1 MKTGLLK
8 KLTALVAVFAGA
20 LGAFADGVV
29 SSDSVVATT
38 GTLAANGNN
47 WTASAL
53 TYLAPTSNDSL
64 NRSETGWYAGIK
76 RTWALSYTGSS
87 ILNRKYTGTKAS
99 DTKASFSDNAGRSI
113 SEFGVY
119 KSLAIVDHDNSPD
132 GSGLKNDFQA
142 GGVTPYMDT
151 TDWNVWVTP
160 ETMHA
165 LAQQGKDYE
174 ATLTIGGE
182 TYTITVPQTVVLKD
196 GEGVQWYP
204 AIAVVDGKVYGDMAK
219 AVEAATP
226 AALDGKDMEFY
237 VEPTGCPEG
246 ITVEKVGEVWKL
258 VASESISIASATIAL
273 SATEIIVRDED
284 IKVELTGVTFG
295 EATLVLGEDYTI
307 DESSVF
313 QANGIGEYTVTIN
326 GIVNYTGSASA
337 TWKIVEPTGEFAAD
351 AMSIKSGDPAYGS
364 VNSGDTR
371 RFDIT
376 DTTKLVYK
384 NDELGE
390 RWEAAVEI
398 RWPHEVM
405 STDQYYLSQVATS
418 VRYTDADHAT
428 VAYSDEEVANGTEIL
443 NGEVP
448 GLSATTGS
456 ASYYVRQGL
465 IDLVWD
471 KHDYTYFDTLTWTVP
486 LYADDV
492 ADAIEGGA
500 KHLVFSI
507 KCGSVAWGDETEG
520 NVYGLKETEF
530 SVDLRLANVFLLDDE
545 GNQVYPHHDHDWHY
559 GLSDDGTTL
568 YAKCK
573 AEGCF
578 LSQTEGDLS
587 ISIESKDAKNPDY
600 AEGHY
605 RDGKPSEAV
614 LNGADSFAHTGAAI
628 GEVRYETEGGAE
640 LEGAPVEPGRYAAYA
655 VITADGSQGEEG
667 SWTIRIG
674 GLEILAGEAVMDGI
688 HVKDASEYLERATG
702 DAMDISAGKSYTAAK
717 AYVIP
722 AKHGLLNLQNC
733 GTKTYDL
740 AGFTVTAAVDSPLFE
755 NNGTLVIRDTSESG
769 EGTAAVNKASADDVL
784 VVNKGKLT
792 IESGTFVGSIVNEGG
807 TVSLT
812 GGRYSV
818 KPDASFLSEGYDLI
832 KRGDY
837 WSVEK
842 HEHKYIVH
850 SLANRLLVAN
860 CMNVLADG
868 TLQISH
874 CSGRMMIGVVGI
886 RSKSNIIKQ
895 FTVPQL
901 SVDYDRKEHPAE
913 FYAINLSGVAD
924 LLQADGLL
932 DMVKAVIE
940 SDPTNLDLNG
950 LIELFKTLAQNS
962 EFANILEEVDNVFV
976 EESEFE
982 EMTGATVGEIS
993 YTKDGEPV
1001 EGAPVE
1007 AGLYTATLEV
1017 ETAMGTTWTLKGTYR
1032 INEKELPI
1040 ETEGHNTH
1048 LWTFKGEGAKVTATC
1063 PGNILRGI
1071 KCNASPMAIELV
1083 PAVEGGRKVYDA
1095 QPLEAAVSNLNTFV
1109 INTDANVTDIA
1120 YFDADGNELGSAP
1133 VEPGEYTA
1141 KVTVTRGSLLGD
1153 STIGDSI
1160 SGIIGDITGDLFKYT
1175 AVLPLVIEERTP
1187 TGKFPVCGWTKHV
1200 GSGSDAL
1207 QVEGDALY
1215 YPVELEWPH
1224 MIEQIILTPR
1234 FTDPARAEVRI
1245 STVRRIFT
1253 GEQLLEGEGAAWG
1266 LAADAGEFFRIK
1278 KFRKQ
1283 SYMKSVTW
1291 LVPFTFAEIDEAR
1304 AAGQAEIVRTI
1315 TLEGKCGEDDL
1326 EGLVPTTYTVIL
1338 DVKNLVIND
1347 SEGRQIYP
1355 VHNHSW
1361 TAEDT
1366 GSTLTLVC
1374 DVEDCPQAPGLVAEL
1389 SVGFESKRYDTVPA
1403 TAKLTGTDAMRIH
1416 ADVEFGDVMYVE
1428 LGEEGAEYPL
1438 GASAP
1443 SAPGRYR
1450 VEADYSN
1457 GADIVGTLSAEFEI
1471 LPLDAAGMT
1480 AYFDDPR
1487 MVFIYTACPQG
1498 PDLSSVWYGPVPLR
1512 YGVDFVIEG
1521 DFRAKEVGEYTFSIV
1536 GKGNFEGSREF
1547 KWWIVPPTR
1556 PLAPDALKIPGGM
1569 CAPHW
1574 GVIGCDGRSAVVLD
1588 ATKLMYDPCG
1598 KKWIAPLTVDWP
1610 ENIDGLLCTPAFYT
1624 DPVHAQVSTDCGEV
1638 FLVTST
1644 FRRPLALCP
1653 EEYVVK
1659 VLWMPSFTMEDV
1671 KNAFYAGKDELV
1683 FELTVGSPAW
1693 ACDPFGLKTTT
1704 YRLIVPL
1711 KGLIVDDEVIDW
1723 YWIEYLGNGAD
1734 SGSMAIERRLI
1745 SDVKRLT
1752 DCAYKKSGYNLMGW
1766 SFDPEAAS
1774 LADVDF
1780 ADRQF
1785 VSDEFEVG
1793 VTNTIYATWTTDYVM
1808 SGDVSGEQY
1817 ATVSSVYAWGV
1828 GSTADDAIYGRVFG
1842 KQDPWRYVV
1851 VVPAKGA
1858 YDVAVNAEGVD
1869 GTGITTT
1876 VLVIASSD
1884 PEVGSKSET
1893 PIQDPGG
1900 DISSTID
1907 NTGAG
1912 DFPAVVGGV
1921 DQIARN
1927 AVSTEEKSH
1936 VVELRFTV
1944 TDMPAKDTT
1953 AGYTRIRKEIPCGCA
1968 KPLDFTLAKYIDG
1981 QFVQKLHDL
1990 SIFHGKVQVVMPFK
2004 RGARRNLRVAR
2015 YHEDTDGDA
2024 STGSVKVL
2032 PEGLDNADDLGECFE
2047 IDDTTG
2053 EIIIV
2058 GSKLSTYAILW
2069 DGAVVSMDSLVWNVD
2084 WLSGMYVPEIKLS
2097 VKEGDG
2103 WANTV
2108 ENMCFLLEKRNGVRL
2123 WDGQMNVEISDVVTI
2138 DGVKFYRVRLRDRFV
2153 ENNIEGPDS
2162 GVWGAAW
2169 FDANWVNAA
2178 LSEILLYAPSYWP
2191 NNPKDVPEI
2200 NNLVAYV
2207 AYESCDCDPSYLKVG
2222 ANKSLMKSL
2231 SAVAP
2236 KLMSAP
2242 VGVASLNASLAVGA
2256 AVTPDSEPYCKLVG
2270 FSVENGVVSGTVEVG
2285 AGDDKG
2291 SLGANA
2297 VVDLF
2302 GAKSISDGFTKIATA
2317 NCDKDGNFTVVPPK
2331 GYMFFK
2337 VKLSIAESAK

>member
-1 MKTGLLK
+1 M
-8 KLTALVAVFAGA
+8 
-20 LGAFADGVV
+20 
-29 SSDSVVATT
+29 
-38 GTLAANGNN
+38 
-47 WTASAL
+47 
-53 TYLAPTSNDSL
+53 
-64 NRSETGWYAGIK
+64 R
-76 RTWALSYTGSS
+76 
-87 ILNRKYTGTKAS
+87 
-99 DTKASFSDNAGRSI
+99 
-113 SEFGVY
+113 
-119 KSLAIVDHDNSPD
+119 
-132 GSGLKNDFQA
+132 
-142 GGVTPYMDT
+142 
-151 TDWNVWVTP
+151 
-160 ETMHA
+160 
-165 LAQQGKDYE
+165 YE
-174 ATLTIGGE
+174 
-182 TYTITVPQTVVLKD
+182 
-196 GEGVQWYP
+196 
-204 AIAVVDGKVYGDMAK
+204 
-219 AVEAATP
+219 
-226 AALDGKDMEFY
+226 
-237 VEPTGCPEG
+237 
-246 ITVEKVGEVWKL
+246 
-258 VASESISIASATIAL
+258 
-273 SATEIIVRDED
+273 
-284 IKVELTGVTFG
+284 
-295 EATLVLGEDYTI
+295 
-307 DESSVF
+307 
-313 QANGIGEYTVTIN
+313 
-326 GIVNYTGSASA
+326 
-337 TWKIVEPTGEFAAD
+337 
-351 AMSIKSGDPAYGS
+351 
-364 VNSGDTR
+364 
-371 RFDIT
+371 
-376 DTTKLVYK
+376 
-384 NDELGE
+384 
-390 RWEAAVEI
+390 
-398 RWPHEVM
+398 
-405 STDQYYLSQVATS
+405 
-418 VRYTDADHAT
+418 
-428 VAYSDEEVANGTEIL
+428 
-443 NGEVP
+443 
-448 GLSATTGS
+448 
-456 ASYYVRQGL
+456 
-465 IDLVWD
+465 
-471 KHDYTYFDTLTWTVP
+471 
-486 LYADDV
+486 
-492 ADAIEGGA
+492 IEGGA
-500 KHLVFSI
+500 
-507 KCGSVAWGDETEG
+507 E
-520 NVYGLKETEF
+520 
-530 SVDLRLANVFLLDDE
+530 
-545 GNQVYPHHDHDWHY
+545 
-559 GLSDDGTTL
+559 
-568 YAKCK
+568 
-573 AEGCF
+573 
-578 LSQTEGDLS
+578 
-587 ISIESKDAKNPDY
+587 IES
-600 AEGHY
+600 
-605 RDGKPSEAV
+605 
-614 LNGADSFAHTGAAI
+614 
-628 GEVRYETEGGAE
+628 
-640 LEGAPVEPGRYAAYA
+640 APVEPGRYAAFA

-667 SWTIRIG
+667 SWTIRVG
-674 GLEILAGEAVMDGI
+674 GLEILAGEAVMGGV
-688 HVKDASEYLERATG
+688 HVKDAATYLERATG
-702 DAMDISAGKSYTAAK
+702 DDMDISAGKSYTAAK

-740 AGFTVTAAVDSPLFE
+740 AGFTVTAAVDQPLFE
-755 NNGTLVIRDTSESG
+755 NNGKLVLRDTSEAG
-769 EGTAAVNKASADDVL
+769 TGTASVNQASAEDVL
-784 VVNKGKLT
+784 VRNTGTLT
-792 IESGTFVGSIVNEGG
+792 IESGTYVGSIVNDGG
-807 TVSLT
+807 TVSIT
-812 GGRYSV
+812 GGKFSV
-818 KPDASFLSEGYDLI
+818 KPDASFVAEGYDI
-832 KRGDY
+832 VKRGDM

-842 HEHKYIVH
+842 HEHDYRFVVVGG
-850 SLANRLLVAN
+850 RLVIAT
-860 CMNVLADG
+860 CFNVLADDS
-868 TLQISH
+868 LQISH
-874 CSGRMMIGVVGI
+874 CDSRQLVGI
-886 RSKSNIIKQ
+886 LGVRKS
-895 FTVPQL
+895 FTGLTKGVPAL
-901 SVDYDRKEHPAE
+901 SVDYDRKDHPAE
-913 FYAINLSGVAD
+913 FYAINMTVLNSVITD
-924 LLQADGLL
+924 TSLLGMLGDVVENVDFTNIAETDVLGLL
-932 DMVKAVIE
+932 SALTQHDGF
-940 SDPTNLDLNG
+940 SDVLKNVLGIYVEADKF
-950 LIELFKTLAQNS
+950 ETLTGCT
-962 EFANILEEVDNVFV
+962 LGDV
-976 EESEFE
+976 E
-982 EMTGATVGEIS
+982 
-993 YTKDGEPV
+993 YTMDGEAF
-1001 EGAPVE
+1001 EGVPCE
-1007 AGLYTATLEV
+1007 PGDYKATM
-1017 ETAMGTTWTLKGTYR
+1017 TITLPGGGEKTVKGSFR

-1040 ETEGHNTH
+1040 ETEGHDTH
-1048 LWTFKGEGAKVTATC
+1048 IWTFKAEGAKVTATC
-1063 PGNILRGI
+1063 PGNILRAI

-1083 PAVEGGRKVYDA
+1083 PSVEGGRKVFDA
-1095 QPLEAAVSNLNTFV
+1095 QPLEVVVSNLNTFV
-1109 INTDANVTDIA
+1109 INTGTTVSDVEYYDANGEKLA
-1120 YFDADGNELGSAP
+1120 KAP
-1133 VEPGEYTA
+1133 VDPGEYTA
-1141 KVTVTRGSLLGD
+1141 KVVVEKDRLLFDG
-1153 STIGDSI
+1153 T
-1160 SGIIGDITGDLFKYT
+1160 YT
-1175 AVLPLVIEERTP
+1175 ATLPLVIEEKTP
-1187 TGKFPVCGWTKHV
+1187 TGRFPVCGWTKHV
-1200 GSGSDAL
+1200 GSGSDSL
-1207 QVEGDALY
+1207 VVDGDALY
-1215 YPVELEWPH
+1215 YPVELDWPYQ
-1224 MIEQIILTPR
+1224 IEQVILTPR
-1234 FTDPARAEVRI
+1234 FTDPAHAEVRI
-1245 STVRRIFT
+1245 STVRRTFS
-1253 GEQLLEGEGAAWG
+1253 GEQLLEGEGEEWG
-1266 LAADAGEFFRIK
+1266 LSAEAGEFFRIK
-1278 KFRKQ
+1278 KFCKQ
-1283 SYMKSVTW
+1283 SYMKGVTW
-1291 LVPFTFAEIDEAR
+1291 LVPFTFEEIDAAR
-1304 AAGQAEIVRTI
+1304 AAGEPEIVRTI
-1315 TLEGKCGEDDL
+1315 TLEGKCCEDDL
-1326 EGLVPTTYTVIL
+1326 EGLRPTTYTVIL

-1355 VHNHSW
+1355 VHNHDW
-1361 TAEDT
+1361 TPENT
-1366 GSTLTLVC
+1366 GSVLSLVC
-1374 DVEDCPQAPGLVAEL
+1374 GTEDCPQAPGLVAEL
-1389 SVGFESKRYDTVPA
+1389 SVGFTSKKYDSVPA

-1416 ADVEFGDVMYVE
+1416 AGVEFGEVMYIE

-1438 GASAP
+1438 GANAP
-1443 SAPGRYR
+1443 SAPGSYR
-1450 VEADYSN
+1450 AEVDYSD
-1457 GADIVGTLSAEFEI
+1457 GVDVAGTLSVEFEI
-1471 LPLDAAGMT
+1471 LPLNVEGIF
-1480 AYFDDPR
+1480 AYFEDPR
-1487 MVFIYTACPQG
+1487 TVFIYTACMQG

-1659 VLWMPSFTMEDV
+1659 VLWMPSFTKEDA

-1869 GTGITTT
+1869 GAGITTT

-1893 PIQDPGG
+1893 PVQDPGG

-1953 AGYTRIRKEIPCGCA
+1953 AGYTRIRKEVPCGCA

-2123 WDGQMNVEISDVVTI
+2123 WDGKKNVEISDVVTMN
-2138 DGVKFYRVRLRDRFV
+2138 GVQFYRVRLRDRFV

-2162 GVWGAAW
+2162 AVWGAAW

-2191 NNPKDVPEI
+2191 NNPKDIPEI

-2242 VGVASLNASLAVGA
+2242 VGVASLNATLAVGA

-2297 VVDLF
+2297 VVELL